1 MQPFSFQVPTKV
13 VFGAGSVKDV
23 SSEVDA
29 LNAKHVMI
37 VTDPGIVKAG
47 LVDKVTEPLCAAG
60 IAYSIFDE
68 IEPNPK
74 TTTILRGA
82 EVMKEAQSNV
92 VVALGGGSPL
102 DAAKAIAVMAVNEG
116 PIEDYCGAGADPWPV
131 APPPIIGIPTTAG
144 TGAEVSAA
152 AMLNLVSEHRKVD
165 IFGDTILPVTAI
177 LDPELTVG
185 LPPNLTAWTGIDAL
199 NHAFEAYI
207 AIYANPFTDML
218 AEKAIELAVN
228 NIHKVYKEPT
238 DLEARGNMLIASA
251 MAVMSAGAGLGVIHS
266 LAQTIGGYY
275 DAPHGLAIAV
285 CFVPG
290 TQYNLSVEQKK
301 LGRIS
306 QIMGTDISGMSQ
318 AEAAKS
324 VIPAL
329 QKLLKDLDIPTG
341 FDSLGVKEK
350 DIPELAK
357 IAMLDGC
364 TPYNPHSLD
373 EHAFVELF
381 QQGLAV

>member
-1 MQPFSFQVPTKV
+1 
-13 VFGAGSVKDV
+13 
-23 SSEVDA
+23 
-29 LNAKHVMI
+29 
-37 VTDPGIVKAG
+37 
-47 LVDKVTEPLCAAG
+47 
-60 IAYSIFDE
+60 
-68 IEPNPK
+68 
-74 TTTILRGA
+74 
-82 EVMKEAQSNV
+82 
-92 VVALGGGSPL
+92 
-102 DAAKAIAVMAVNEG
+102 AVMAVNEG
-116 PIEDYCGAGADPWPV
+116 PLEDYCCAGADPWPV

-165 IFGDTILPVTAI
+165 LFGDTILPVTAI

-185 LPPNLTAWTGIDAL
+185 LPPNLTALTGIDAL

-207 AIYANPFTDML
+207 AIYANSFTDML

-228 NIHKVYKEPT
+228 NIRKVYKDPT

-275 DAPHGLAIAV
+275 DDPHGLAIAV
-285 CFVPG
+285 SFVPG

-306 QIMGTDISGMSQ
+306 QIMGTDISGMTEE
-318 AEAAKS
+318 EAAKS

-329 QKLLKDLDIPTG
+329 QYLLKELDVPTG
-341 FDSLGVKEK
+341 FDSLGVKEN

-364 TPYNPHSLD
+364 TPFNPRPLD
-373 EHAFVELF
+373 EQAFIELF
-381 QQGLAV
+381 QLGLDG

>member
-1 MQPFSFQVPTKV
+1 MEPFSFQVSTKV
-13 VFGAGSVKDV
+13 VFGAGSVTDV
-23 SSEVDA
+23 GSEA
-29 LNAKHVMI
+29 AAINAKHVMI

-47 LVDKVTEPLCAAG
+47 LVHKVTEALDLAG

-68 IEPNPK
+68 VEPNPK

-82 EVMKEAQSNV
+82 EMMKETQSNV

-102 DAAKAIAVMAVNEG
+102 DAAKAIAVMAVNKG
-116 PIEDYCGAGADPWPV
+116 PIEKYCGAGANPWPV

-165 IFGDTILPVTAI
+165 LFGDTILPVTAI

-185 LPPNLTAWTGIDAL
+185 LPPNLTALTGIDAL

-207 AIYANPFTDML
+207 AIYANSFTDML

-228 NIHKVYKEPT
+228 NIRKVYKDPT

-251 MAVMSAGAGLGVIHS
+251 MAVLSAGAGLGVIHS

-285 CFVPG
+285 SFVPG

-306 QIMGTDISGMSQ
+306 QIMGTDISGMTEE
-318 AEAAKS
+318 EAAKS

-329 QKLLKDLDIPTG
+329 QYLLKELDVPTG
-341 FDSLGVKEK
+341 FDSLGVKEN

-364 TPYNPHSLD
+364 TPFNPRPLD
-373 EHAFVELF
+373 EQAFIELF
-381 QQGLAV
+381 QLGLDG